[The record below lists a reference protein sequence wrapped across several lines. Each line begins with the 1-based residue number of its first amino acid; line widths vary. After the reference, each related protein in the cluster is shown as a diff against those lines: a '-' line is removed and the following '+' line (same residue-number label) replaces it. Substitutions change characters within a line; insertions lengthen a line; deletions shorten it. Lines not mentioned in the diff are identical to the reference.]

1 MGVLDLLLD
10 LFVDL
15 QLASAVLCDEEV
27 YCREG

>member
-15 QLASAVLCDEEV
+15 QLAGAVLCDEEIC
-27 YCREG
+27 CRKG